1 MLEELKSLANVEEN
15 VSLVKYNTY
24 HIGGTAKYFITPNSV
39 NNLISISSY
48 AFAQCKNLKNITIP
62 DSINYIGQ
70 ETFWDCDKLNSVTF
84 ENKNGWY
91 ITSNSNSIEG
101 TNIDVSNVGTNAVN
115 LKNTYRDYY
124 WKRN

>member
-1 MLEELKSLANVEEN
+1 MNKTGKKAFSACFNLNNV
-15 VSLVKYNTY
+15 
-24 HIGGTAKYFITPNSV
+24 IIPNSV
-39 NNLISISSY
+39 TRIEES
-48 AFAQCKNLKNITIP
+48 AFDGCQSLTNITIP

-115 LKNTYRDYY
+115 LKNTLLDIFY
-124 WKRN
+124 